1 MIWRPP
7 VTPWIGIA
15 VAVGAFLTM
24 AAAVLASPVGKRA
37 AAPMGE
43 VSVRTLGHKLM
54 TDYVLPLEVM
64 ALLLT
69 AAMLGAVIIAMKD
82 KEGSR

>member
-1 MIWRPP
+1 
-7 VTPWIGIA
+7 VAALAFIA
-15 VAVGAFLTM
+15 M
-24 AAAVLASPVGKRA
+24 AAAVLASPVGQRKA
-37 AAPMGE
+37 QPMGE
-43 VSVRTLGHKLM
+43 VSVKTLGQKLM